1 MLIVVSVCCTVHQQD
16 ALNVCN
22 STIAFFKVF
31 PNCGILKGA
40 NFNLTTI
47 TNNKFRKEKNKIK
60 VKHTRHPVINVN
72 FLLKKTKLVF
82 RLTSNTMSSL

>member
-1 MLIVVSVCCTVHQQD
+1 MCCTVHQQD

-31 PNCGILKGA
+31 PKCGILKGA

-47 TNNKFRKEKNKIK
+47 TNNTFRKEKNKVK